1 MRPQEETGHQ
11 NTTTANTNCCTM
23 TWKPITHNHHVEH
36 SACRAVHQA
45 GAQLKKKLNQKHRE
59 PRLIRTKHPPDE
71 LAADTNTH
79 KPHTHTH
86 SGRRQRQQGR
96 AQGASDGSYTSAFAR
111 RADGG
116 RALRWRERQRA
127 AETEMKVRQALRRSS
142 KTIQH
147 SCGDVGLEGGGGGPA
162 LVWF

>member
-11 NTTTANTNCCTM
+11 NATFTNNKLLHTNM
-23 TWKPITHNHHVEH
+23 ETSHTHNHHVEH

-45 GAQLKKKLNQKHRE
+45 EAQRKRNSIKNTE
-59 PRLIRTKHPPDE
+59 TRLITTIHPPNLLDV
-71 LAADTNTH
+71 A
-79 KPHTHTH
+79 PHTYTHIHAHPHTH
-86 SGRRQRQQGR
+86 SGRRQGQQGR

-147 SCGDVGLEGGGGGPA
+147 SWGVEGYEGLVGGG
-162 LVWF
+162 